1 MKSKF
6 YLKVFIFSLIMITA
20 RHAYSATDSPIMVK
34 FGMGGLQT
42 NSTRTDTRSQSVQ
55 AIYEVSVY
63 GKVSERGFLNITS
76 SLFPK
81 IYSRTINSLNFKERT
96 HLLQMSIGYQH
107 VINDQ
112 IMAGFD
118 FATHYRL
125 TDPEPIYYAPG
136 IDSGNDTSARDNT
149 EYGFNLILGYNVAKF
164 EKFKIDLDV
173 KYFFSITPK
182 TNEDANHLYY
192 LASLTYFWGALN

>member
-1 MKSKF
+1 MK
-6 YLKVFIFSLIMITA
+6 LFIFSWLIITA
-20 RHAYSATDSPIMVK
+20 AHAYSATDSPIMVK

-63 GKVSERGFLNITS
+63 GKVSDRGFLNITS

-81 IYSRTINSLNFKERT
+81 IYSRTINGLNFKERT
-96 HLLQMSIGYQH
+96 NLLQMSIGYQH
-107 VINDQ
+107 I
-112 IMAGFD
+112 ISESFLAGFD

-136 IDSGNDTSARDNT
+136 LDPASNDTSARDNT
-149 EYGFNLILGYNVAKF
+149 EYGFNLILGYNLAKY

-173 KYFFSITPK
+173 KYFFSVTQK

-192 LASLTYFWGALN
+192 LASLTYFWSALK